1 MAANTFSEAVRGVHR
16 ELVQVI
22 DVSNLLLVDLKDKGV
37 LTDAQYRHLSV
48 SNQLCVLFKL
58 LISTKRTVQPSVK
71 MKKYQTFIIIC
82 SMHHLNEHSSN
93 CFNMVD
99 DAFLAYIV
107 LYIFHHFL
115 ADRTNG
121 RAIAT
126 LLCLSSVV
134 GVVVVVCDV
143 MYCA

>member
-22 DVSNLLLVDLKDKGV
+22 DVSHLLLVDLKDKGV
-37 LTDAQYRHLSV
+37 LTDAQYHHLSV

-82 SMHHLNEHSSN
+82 SSAQCIIWVNTAATVSTWLMMH
-93 CFNMVD
+93 F
-99 DAFLAYIV
+99 
-107 LYIFHHFL
+107 
-115 ADRTNG
+115 
-121 RAIAT
+121 
-126 LLCLSSVV
+126 
-134 GVVVVVCDV
+134 
-143 MYCA
+143 